1 MKNRFNLLATCIF
14 VSSSI
19 LITPQVSLAKE
30 TTSSN
35 FLTKIFSLKSSSQ
48 SDKTEIFKTDIDSLN
63 IQNLDDFEF
72 SIQDILRNYFDKK
85 TVRQFLNNISN
96 EDDNNLDA
104 NSLDQFD
111 NLLPKTKTDKINGP
125 ALLRI
130 AQKLGVDE
138 KTIFEIKKKIIFQ
151 ISKINNLELAL
162 TEKTLNVADTTPTDS
177 KNALPK
183 NGSSNLQWIA
193 GTIGLG
199 LVGGGGSGGGSSG
212 GSSWPSNP
220 IDYQTTEYN
229 AQYGLGNINAANAY
243 ARGYTGS
250 GVTVSVLDSPF
261 DTDHP
266 NLQNVFVTGYDASSG
281 GTDVT
286 CSGSCTSSHGTHVA
300 GIIAA
305 NKNDS
310 GMHGVAYNAK
320 IKPITI
326 FNSSGV
332 DDTTTSQLVNAINA
346 GGGSSYAAMNN
357 SWGVS
362 QVAQINFGGA
372 IGTKWARIPSTNSI
386 ASSIQTAF
394 DNAASNTVIVFSNG
408 NEGWNSSTGRVYY
421 YNSSSDASNLTNS
434 LGYSS
439 VNVNTAST
447 YGSLPSS
454 KSSLQ
459 GKWLTVVALD
469 SSNNI
474 ASYSN
479 GCGSIAKAWCISA
492 PGSSIYSTVD
502 LDDST
507 ESGSYGT
514 KSGTSMAAPH
524 VTAAIAILKQ
534 QFPNLTSTQLVS
546 LLTSTATDLG
556 DAGVDD
562 VYGVGMLNLNAASTP
577 SGMPYIVASNA
588 NKLQATTNNTYI
600 KSSSAFGKNLENSG
614 FQVGILDAYNRAYV
628 WSPIQESP
636 DNIQLNSSNFLD
648 QFKKEKLSSA
658 KIGTNSFLTYKTNEE
673 NLLENDEL
681 KFSYKEDDLTQ
692 SIRFL
697 KNTKN
702 YYLDNK
708 IKTLLPKFTYIYS
721 NFYYINQ
728 FSNELEL
735 TDEIKILSNFASS
748 KTDQNNNIVEY
759 SLGAKYISENFA
771 NYFSVGNIIE
781 KDKFLGASFEGA
793 YDLSDS
799 TNSSYLSFNTVTSI
813 SQNMIFNTN
822 YIKMISKN
830 SFTNS
835 SFANISDV
843 KSDAMQ
849 IGFSF
854 KNVFEKSDK
863 INFNYKKPLAVV
875 DGSLNQSTVKG
886 YDPTGDYNSVNERY
900 SLINNARQETI
911 SIGYNSNL
919 EENFNFFSTLHFTE
933 NWNNEKEN
941 NNYGILAGIKIRF

>member
-35 FLTKIFSLKSSSQ
+35 FLTKFFSSKSSSQ
-48 SDKTEIFKTDIDSLN
+48 SSKTEIFKTDIDSLN

-85 TVRQFLNNISN
+85 TVSQFLNNISN

-111 NLLPKTKTDKINGP
+111 NLLPKAKTDKINGP

-130 AQKLGVDE
+130 AKKLGIDE
-138 KTIFEIKKKIIFQ
+138 KTTFEIKKKIIF
-151 ISKINNLELAL
+151 KIAGLYNLNLAL
-162 TEKTLNVADTTPTDS
+162 NEKKLDKIIEQSNEKDLAKKDSLNYGW
-177 KNALPK
+177 L
-183 NGSSNLQWIA
+183 A
-193 GTIGLG
+193 GVIGAG
-199 LVGGGGSGGGSSG
+199 LAGGGGGGNSSEGS
-212 GSSWPSNP
+212 SSWPSNP
-220 IDYQTTEYN
+220 IDYQTAEYN

-250 GVTVSVLDSPF
+250 GITVSVLDSPF

-305 NKNDS
+305 NKNNS

-434 LGYSS
+434 QGYSS

-588 NKLQATTNNTYI
+588 NRLQATTNNTYI
-600 KSSSAFGKNLENSG
+600 KSSSAFGKTLENSG
-614 FQVGILDAYNRAYV
+614 FQVGILVSALTCSFR
-628 WSPIQESP
+628 
-636 DNIQLNSSNFLD
+636 LFFL
-648 QFKKEKLSSA
+648 
-658 KIGTNSFLTYKTNEE
+658 I
-673 NLLENDEL
+673 
-681 KFSYKEDDLTQ
+681 KFEHC
-692 SIRFL
+692 
-697 KNTKN
+697 
-702 YYLDNK
+702 
-708 IKTLLPKFTYIYS
+708 
-721 NFYYINQ
+721 
-728 FSNELEL
+728 
-735 TDEIKILSNFASS
+735 
-748 KTDQNNNIVEY
+748 
-759 SLGAKYISENFA
+759 
-771 NYFSVGNIIE
+771 
-781 KDKFLGASFEGA
+781 DKACA
-793 YDLSDS
+793 
-799 TNSSYLSFNTVTSI
+799 
-813 SQNMIFNTN
+813 
-822 YIKMISKN
+822 
-830 SFTNS
+830 
-835 SFANISDV
+835 
-843 KSDAMQ
+843 
-849 IGFSF
+849 
-854 KNVFEKSDK
+854 
-863 INFNYKKPLAVV
+863 
-875 DGSLNQSTVKG
+875 
-886 YDPTGDYNSVNERY
+886 
-900 SLINNARQETI
+900 
-911 SIGYNSNL
+911 
-919 EENFNFFSTLHFTE
+919 
-933 NWNNEKEN
+933 
-941 NNYGILAGIKIRF
+941 